1 MQQLHSEYGD
11 IPMGDLNNQNNNY
24 EHGDIALSRNAA
36 SKADAAYVSLPT
48 DGYVALP
55 TDSSGLN
62 IN

>member
-11 IPMGDLNNQNNNY
+11 IPMSDLNNQNNNY

-36 SKADAAYVSLPT
+36 SKADAAYVSSPT

-55 TDSSGLN
+55 T
-62 IN
+62 